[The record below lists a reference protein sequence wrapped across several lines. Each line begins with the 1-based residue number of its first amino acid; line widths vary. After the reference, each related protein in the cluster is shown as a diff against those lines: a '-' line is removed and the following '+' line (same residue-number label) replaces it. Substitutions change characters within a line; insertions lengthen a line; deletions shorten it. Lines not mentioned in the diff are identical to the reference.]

1 MYQREHRVDVSKERN
16 ECMEREPTNKEL
28 YKLEKRETT
37 GGGIDTGKCEMARAT
52 ALKKEGFPRPRT
64 QTTGR
69 SDPRRW
75 KGES

>member
-52 ALKKEGFPRPRT
+52 AL
-64 QTTGR
+64 
-69 SDPRRW
+69 
-75 KGES
+75 